1 MPAKPENPETPK
13 VDEAEPSKI
22 SETDRKRMS
31 RIADEAAGKARKTSE
46 RYDQQHG
53 TFPRGGPSGVS

>member
-1 MPAKPENPETPK
+1 MPGKSENPETPK
-13 VDEAEPSKI
+13 VDESKPSKT
-22 SETDRKRMS
+22 SEAERKKMS